1 METVDLVPVLP
12 LELLIEILS
21 WLPVE
26 TLMQLRCVSKS
37 WKSLISE
44 DKDFMKLH
52 LKRLP
57 KNKHQHILL
66 TLQKPAPP
74 DLEYEE
80 RYAISCSVRHFLNKS
95 SPAIDEYGLYTLKE
109 KYLVAGSCNGLVCL
123 QGFCDLDIMSEFWVR
138 LWNPATRLRSNKSP
152 TFCNDADSLNF
163 GFGYD
168 DSRDT
173 YKIHD
178 PFGLILLFPLCKVV
192 VLSNYYYNRR
202 EPKLETMV
210 HCIGTDSCWRKIL
223 NDPGFPF
230 SLKELNGHFVGG
242 CINWLA
248 LNELKCP
255 QKFVIVSFDMCK
267 EAYSSLSLPDGTNE
281 SISQLPNLRA
291 CLGVL
296 DNCLCLFHDQKGTHF
311 VVWKMR
317 EYGVQESWTRLVS
330 VNYEHLGCVGFMCR
344 PLMCLSEDG
353 DILLLIQKGNL
364 DVIMYTVRENS
375 VKYVQLPDN
384 KIWSDAIGYVQSL
397 VSPC

>member
-1 METVDLVPVLP
+1 MAIVDLVPVLP
-12 LELLIEILS
+12 FELLIEILS

-26 TLMQLRCVSKS
+26 TLMQLRRVSKS

-44 DKDFMKLH
+44 DRDFMTLH
-52 LKRLP
+52 LKRSP

-66 TLQKPAPP
+66 TLLESSFPY
-74 DLEYEE
+74 LEYDEP
-80 RYAISCSVRHFLNKS
+80 YAISCPVRHLLKES
-95 SPAIDEYGLYTLKE
+95 SPAIDEDGRYTLKE
-109 KYLVAGSCNGLVCL
+109 NYLVAGSCNGLVCL
-123 QGFCDLDIMSEFWVR
+123 QGFCDLDIMGEFWVR
-138 LWNPATRLRSNKSP
+138 LWNPTTRLRSNKSP
-152 TFCNDADSLNF
+152 TFCNDADSVNF

-173 YKIHD
+173 Y
-178 PFGLILLFPLCKVV
+178 KVV

-248 LNELKCP
+248 LNELKCH

-281 SISQLPNLRA
+281 STSQLPNLRA

-296 DNCLCLFHDQKGTHF
+296 DNCLCLFNDQKGTHF

-330 VNYEHLGCVGFMCR
+330 VNYEHLRCVGFRCR

-353 DILLLIQKGNL
+353 DILLLIQKENL
-364 DVIMYTVRENS
+364 DVIMYTVRDNS

-384 KIWSDAIGYVQSL
+384 KIWSDVIGYVQSL